1 MRPSATIW
9 TAFPPDRPA
18 EARHASRQRQIV
30 RRIVEKGIP
39 GNFYYVIV
47 NVGMRAGEPTG
58 LSVGNE
64 VNFVTTLGEFE
75 SEFGGDNTT
84 ATISGITSDPDLH
97 VAGLSLQSRLFTFD
111 GINAASIQI
120 SEWKWGICLRVGGWS
135 GGRL

>member
-1 MRPSATIW
+1 MRWRLAALWVAGLAVVMPVGAAYEPYPLPDPS
-9 TAFPPDRPA
+9 
-18 EARHASRQRQIV
+18 
-30 RRIVEKGIP
+30 RRWS
-39 GNFYYVIV
+39 V
-47 NVGMRAGEPTG
+47 NVGMRAGEPNG

-111 GINAASIQI
+111 GINGASIQI